1 MLKNYTSKLFPLI
14 KKCHLTSNFLIASR
28 SLFNLGLPI
37 KCYSQENG
45 SDDNL
50 FISENT
56 AKEFFPIQKKI
67 LEDLIAES
75 EEYAEYNSIL
85 QILRDFSGSSEF
97 SLDKFKLV
105 VNYIIENQPV
115 DSVMCK
121 LFETVFLK
129 NLNTID
135 YQTKSNSV
143 MIIGE
148 QIDKKKLQ
156 FQEDHWMLILKDFQ
170 KLVENMNFQ
179 DYYNYITTFDKLF
192 VKRTNSDYSKYFREF
207 ENFLQVGNLTIF
219 NSGSIKIDKLTDL
232 ILFSKLTHNGI
243 LKISNISDI
252 VWFQIGKVIQT
263 NAHEMNIY
271 EVLVATSLFIN
282 LHEVTGKTNFLLAEA
297 LSEVNSILYF
307 MIKNFD
313 LIELDDQITLVN
325 HADNLFNYYILF
337 MYTTGGDKLNIF
349 NSYSRTNIDKTS
361 NANNSQVNDS
371 QLPEDSF
378 LQTLIRIYTS
388 QIKNK
393 EDLVVFKEFR
403 VLHFLAREVRYKEI
417 EFWNIIANKILE
429 FMSNDFIKIKNDIM
443 PKKLLSNSSMSSE
456 EKMRYLDKCNM
467 QLMVYVGMIIETFG
481 NVNYTTPEFWDPF
494 LVKVNEFVNFKNKDI
509 FTVLNFISLGC
520 RRIYKKEIFSDVWE
534 KLIALMD
541 SKLKQILKH
550 KQIVDFVIKV
560 NTYAS
565 KNEPINLDELNV
577 CLNKLFLSQNEQSD
591 ITPIKLFSTFF
602 GLMESKVKEDEK
614 VYIN

>member
-1 MLKNYTSKLFPLI
+1 MIKNYSNKLFPYI
-14 KKCHLTSNFLIASR
+14 RKCHLTSNFLIASR
-28 SLFNLGLPI
+28 SLYNLGLPL
-37 KCYSQENG
+37 KHYSQENS

-56 AKEFFPIQKKI
+56 TKEFFPIQKKI

-121 LFETVFLK
+121 LFESVFLK

-143 MIIGE
+143 MLIGE

-192 VKRTNSDYSKYFREF
+192 VKRTTSDYSKYFREF
-207 ENFLQVGNLTIF
+207 ENFLQVGNLNIF
-219 NSGSIKIDKLTDL
+219 NSGSIKIDKLSDL

-252 VWFQIGKVIQT
+252 VWFQIGKVIQN

-297 LSEVNSILYF
+297 LTEVNTILYF
-307 MIKNFD
+307 MIKKFD
-313 LIELDDQITLVN
+313 L
-325 HADNLFNYYILF
+325 NYYILF
-337 MYTTGGDKLNIF
+337 MYTNGGDKLNIF
-349 NSYSRTNIDKTS
+349 NSYSRTNLDKTS

-371 QLPEDSF
+371 FLPEDSF

-481 NVNYTTPEFWDPF
+481 NVNYTAPEFWDPF
-494 LVKVNEFVNFKNKDI
+494 LQKVNEFVNFKNKDI
-509 FTVLNFISLGC
+509 FTVLNFVSLGC
-520 RRIYKKEIFSDVWE
+520 RRIYKKEIFSDVWD

-565 KNEPINLDELNV
+565 KNEPINLEELNL
-577 CLNKLFLSQNEQSD
+577 CLNKLFLSQNEPSD

-614 VYIN
+614 VHIN